1 MVGVAD
7 PRPLTFSEARTKGR
21 QMLEPIVALAQSL
34 EAVLVAAER
43 AEREVPILTKRV
55 ADLKAEVQAKVAA
68 VEVAVAEAKQKGAE
82 EEAQLREERGRL
94 RNEVEA
100 LSTRRA
106 EIRRGIGDDAATAQ
120 RDADTILRR
129 AREQADE
136 AVRTARQEA
145 SQIETAARQRLVALE
160 ERSTHLSA
168 EIVDLEGKQAVLR
181 RERQEM
187 VDRLAPLVR

>member
-1 MVGVAD
+1 MSATDALLKAAKALEESSWNTTSVPVGKLRLVTTES
-7 PRPLTFSEARTKGR
+7 LG
-21 QMLEPIVALAQSL
+21 ALA
-34 EAVLVAAER
+34 
-43 AEREVPILTKRV
+43 
-55 ADLKAEVQAKVAA
+55 
-68 VEVAVAEAKQKGAE
+68 VAVRECEAEAKQKGAE

-120 RDADTILRR
+120 RDADMILRR